1 MESIWSQTC
10 SIKERASLPG
20 DISAEIAV
28 IGAGMAGVLIASALQ
43 EAGAQVVVLEAN
55 RIASGQTRNTT
66 AKITSQHGVIYRKL
80 TRSLGAAKAKQYA
93 TANEAAL
100 EEYRRIVKTQGIDCD
115 FAEQS
120 AFVYG
125 DDLNALREE
134 QIAAK
139 TLGLPASLTENT
151 ALPFPAAGAVR
162 FDHQAQFH
170 PLKFLEAVS
179 APLTIY
185 EKTPVQTVED
195 HRIGTPLGTV
205 TAEKIIFACHYPFVN
220 FPGMYFARMHQDRSY
235 VLALENAQFPDG
247 MWIFAP
253 GEENAYSFRH
263 WNDLLLLGGGG
274 HRCGENSAGG
284 QYDALRKKAQE
295 WFPGCREKAFW
306 SAQDCMTADG
316 VPYIGSYAESR
327 PEWYVAT
334 GFQKWGMTGSMVSA
348 MILRDRI
355 CGRDNPY
362 AEVFD
367 PGRFDLKTVSGIAE
381 ESAHA
386 AKGLAKRF
394 FKVPNDQASQ
404 IPPGHG
410 GIALCHGEKT
420 GVYKDE
426 NGTLCPVDIRC
437 PHLGCQLE
445 WNPDEQSWDCPCHGS
460 RFDRRGKLI
469 SGPAQTDLD
478 TEEA

>member
-1 MESIWSQTC
+1 MDSIWSQTC
-10 SIKERASLPG
+10 LIKARETLPG

-43 EAGAQVVVLEAN
+43 ETGARVVVLEAN

-66 AKITSQHGVIYRKL
+66 AKITSQHGMIYRTL
-80 TRSLGAAKAKQYA
+80 TQSLGAAQAKQYA
-93 TANEAAL
+93 MANEAAL
-100 EEYRRIVKTQGIDCD
+100 EEYRRIVKAQGIDCD
-115 FAEQS
+115 FEEQS

-125 DDLNALREE
+125 DDLKALREE
-134 QIAAK
+134 EIAAK
-139 TLGLPASLTENT
+139 TLGLPASFTENT

-170 PLKFLEAVS
+170 PLKFLKAVS
-179 APLTIY
+179 APLTIF
-185 EKTPVQTVED
+185 EKTPVQTVEE
-195 HRIGTPLGTV
+195 HRITTPHGTV

-235 VLALENAQFPDG
+235 VLALENAQFQDG

-284 QYDALRKKAQE
+284 QYDALRKKARE
-295 WFPGCREKAFW
+295 WFPGCRERAFW

-327 PEWYVAT
+327 PDWYVAT

-362 AEVFD
+362 AEVFN
-367 PGRFDLKTVSGIAE
+367 PGRFDLNTVSGIAE
-381 ESAHA
+381 EGAQA
-386 AKGLAKRF
+386 VKGLAKRF
-394 FKVPNDQASQ
+394 FKVPEDQAKQ
-404 IPPGHG
+404 IQPGHG
-410 GIALCHGEKT
+410 GIVFYHGDKM

-478 TEEA
+478 TPEA